1 MRAWLVDRFGEPDAV
16 MRLGDAP
23 EPAGEVRVEVRAAGI
38 NFFDL
43 LQIRGGYQYK
53 PPFPF
58 IPGAEAAGIREDTG
72 ERVMAFPGQGCY
84 AERIAVP
91 ASRMFPIPSS
101 MDFATAAGFVIVY
114 HTGWFVLQERLRLK
128 PGEWLL
134 VHAGASGTGM
144 AAIQIAKSLGASV
157 IATAGSDE
165 KLEFCLAQGADHA
178 ISYNDDA
185 WPAKVRELTG
195 GAGANAVF
203 DPVGG
208 DVFDLSLKCVAPEG
222 RIAIVGFASGRIP
235 SIPANRLLLRNVS
248 AVGAIWGAY
257 LESHPGYL
265 ADTQAKLMAMYRAG
279 QIRPEVRQRFAFTDA
294 LRALQ
299 AGDRRGIIGKAV
311 LELDAV

>member
-1 MRAWLVDRFGEPDAV
+1 MRAWLVDQFGEPDSV
-16 MRLGDAP
+16 LRLDEAP
-23 EPAGEVRVEVRAAGI
+23 EPEGEVRIGVRAAGI

-58 IPGAEAAGIREDTG
+58 IPGAEAAGVRQDTG

-84 AERIAVP
+84 AERVAVP
-91 ASRMFPIPSS
+91 ASRVFPIPDS

-114 HTGWFVLQERLRLK
+114 HTGWFVLTERLRLK

-144 AAIQIAKSLGASV
+144 AAIQLAKAIGAKV
-157 IATAGSDE
+157 IATAGSDP

-178 ISYNDDA
+178 LSYHGA
-185 WPAKVRELTG
+185 EWPARVRELTG

-208 DVFDLSLKCVAPEG
+208 DAFDLSLKCVAPEG
-222 RIAIVGFASGRIP
+222 RLAIVGFASGRIP

-257 LESHPGYL
+257 LESHAGYL
-265 ADTQAKLMAMYRAG
+265 AATQAKLIALYAEG
-279 QIRPEVRQRFAFTDA
+279 KIRPEVRQRYAFADA
-294 LRALQ
+294 LRALKDVDQ
-299 AGDRRGIIGKAV
+299 RKIIGKAV
-311 LELDAV
+311 VER